1 MTDDQQ
7 TLLTIFSAPK
17 PFRGHID
24 LIQRNAIDSWL
35 ALGDQ
40 VEIFLVGDEEGIAE
54 ITAETGIRHIQ
65 NVERNKQG
73 TPLISSIFEL
83 ARDAALSPLLCY
95 INADVILLDDF
106 LPTIRWVYDTVR
118 SFLIVGQRW
127 DLNVNER
134 VFFRDGGATALRN
147 RVTLD
152 GRLHSPAGSD
162 YFVFPRDLLTQI
174 PPFALGRAGWDNWMI
189 YAGRAAQVP
198 VIDATERITI
208 IHQDHDYNHLPDGE
222 PHYHLPESQEN
233 VLMGGGKVTK
243 FNLRQCSHR
252 LEKDRL
258 MLNRP
263 RNISDLQRWM
273 DAASVLRFGPGKVA
287 KAIRMLVHPIQTA
300 RYLLRP
306 RKPSGNNEDKRLDTS
321 A

>member
-7 TLLTIFSAPK
+7 TLITIFSAPK

-40 VEIFLVGDEEGIAE
+40 VEVILVGDEEGIGEVA
-54 ITAETGIRHIQ
+54 AETGIRHIQ
-65 NVERNKQG
+65 DVERNKQG
-73 TPLISSIFEL
+73 TPLISSIFKL
-83 ARDAALSPLLCY
+83 AGDASSSPLLCY

-106 LPTIRWVYDTVR
+106 LPTIRWAYDAVS

-127 DLNVNER
+127 DLNIRER
-134 VFFRDGGATALRN
+134 LFFRDGGNAALRS

-152 GRLHSPAGSD
+152 GRLHPPAGSD
-162 YFVFPRDLLTQI
+162 YFVFPHDLLTQI

-208 IHQDHDYNHLPDGE
+208 IHQEHDYNHLPDGQS
-222 PHYHLPESQEN
+222 HYRLPESQDN
-233 VLMGGGKVTK
+233 VQMGGGIETK

-252 LEKDRL
+252 LEEGGL
-258 MLNRP
+258 VLNRP
-263 RNISDLQRWM
+263 RNLSDLQRWM
-273 DAASVLRFGPGKVA
+273 DAASVLRFGPGKAA
-287 KAIRMLVHPIQTA
+287 KAIRMLVHPIRTA
-300 RYLLRP
+300 RYFLGLR
-306 RKPSGNNEDKRLDTS
+306 KSSENHQDE
-321 A
+321 

>member
-7 TLLTIFSAPK
+7 TLVTIFSAPK

-40 VEIFLVGDEEGIAE
+40 VEVILVGDEEGIGEVA
-54 ITAETGIRHIQ
+54 AETGIRHIQ
-65 NVERNKQG
+65 DVERNEQG
-73 TPLISSIFEL
+73 TPLISSIFKL
-83 ARDAALSPLLCY
+83 AGGAASSPLLCY

-106 LPTIRWVYDTVR
+106 LPTIRWTYDAVS

-127 DLNVNER
+127 DVNIRER
-134 VFFRDGGATALRN
+134 LTFREEGAAALRS
-147 RVTLD
+147 RLTLD
-152 GRLHSPAGSD
+152 GRLHPPAGSD
-162 YFVFPRDLLTQI
+162 YFVFPRDLLTDI

-208 IHQDHDYNHLPDGE
+208 VHQDHGYNHLPDGQ
-222 PHYHLPESQEN
+222 PHYRLPESQEN
-233 VLMGGGKVTK
+233 VAMGGGIETK

-252 LEKDRL
+252 LEDNGL
-258 MLNRP
+258 VLNRP
-263 RNISDLQRWM
+263 RNLSEFQRWAE
-273 DAASVLRFGPGKVA
+273 AASVLRFGPGKAA
-287 KAIRMLVHPIQTA
+287 KAVRLLVHPIETA
-300 RYLLRP
+300 RYFLRP
-306 RKPSGNNEDKRLDTS
+306 GKASGNNQDE
-321 A
+321 